1 MLSAAELSQKVV
13 NFSHNY
19 FLIDMRHDRE
29 SFYALTE
36 KDFAENPISVCGV
49 VLNLFMDGEL
59 EQADRVIDSLPK
71 NQYFDFIRLGI
82 VLVHPKITFKEFI
95 GYIEYLK
102 KNNLQMPN
110 VVLTAG
116 RPSVL
121 NGFNDFTRIGPLLQK
136 YRQLFI
142 DDLSCLYE
150 KSTCPAIYNLCLAE
164 YFYQLDKPFDAEVLV
179 SRTIKEFDK
188 DSERRLLFAALYLQ
202 AKILIAYGKTVES
215 ESYIKN
221 IRRYVKKTG
230 EAEFS
235 YNIDSAQVMTSF
247 YEGNYA
253 LMNRWIKKSAPDE
266 YADFNMLD
274 LYRYMVKVRC
284 YIIKKNYSA
293 AVALLEKLRPLLTAG
308 KRHMDL
314 CELDLLLAI
323 TLYRAEKKE
332 LAFDAFER
340 ALKIAKRR
348 KYYRLIGDEGPAVL
362 PLLIE
367 FIKQEG
373 KSGVSTDF
381 LLMLLDIA
389 RSMAANHPL
398 YLMEELKYL
407 TPFSQKEI
415 EILKLIEQG
424 KSRSQIADCFFISEN
439 TVKYHVK
446 NIFSKLGATSVTQA
460 LWLARV
466 QGII

>member
-1 MLSAAELSQKVV
+1 
-13 NFSHNY
+13 
-19 FLIDMRHDRE
+19 MRRDRE

-36 KDFAENPISVCGV
+36 KDIAENPLCICGLT
-49 VLNLFMDGEL
+49 LNLFMDGEL
-59 EQADRVIDSLPK
+59 DQADRLIESLPH
-71 NQYFDFIRLGI
+71 NQLMDFAKLGLLI
-82 VLVHPKITFKEFI
+82 VHPRITFKEFF
-95 GYIEYLK
+95 GYLEYLK

-116 RPSVL
+116 RPMIL

-136 YRQLFI
+136 HRQLFI
-142 DDLSCLYE
+142 DDLACLYE
-150 KSTCPAIYNLCLAE
+150 KSVCPAIYNLCLAE
-164 YFYQLDKPFDAEVLV
+164 YFYQLDKTFDAEVLV

-188 DSERRLLFAALYLQ
+188 DSQRRLLFAALYLQ
-202 AKILIAYGKTVES
+202 AKILISYGKTVES

-253 LMNRWIKKSAPDE
+253 LMNRWIKNSSPDE

-293 AVALLEKLRPLLTAG
+293 AVALLEKLRPLLEAG

-323 TLYRAEKKE
+323 TLYRAEKKD

-367 FIKQEG
+367 LIKQED
-373 KSGVSTDF
+373 KSGFSKDY
-381 LLMLLDIA
+381 LMMLLEIA
-389 RSMAANHPL
+389 RNMAVNHPL
-398 YLMEELKYL
+398 YLAEEHKGNIS
-407 TPFSQKEI
+407 FSQREL
-415 EILKLIEQG
+415 EVLKLLEQG
-424 KSRSQIADCFFISEN
+424 KSRGQIAECFFISEN
-439 TVKYHVK
+439 TVKFHIK
-446 NIFSKLGATSVTQA
+446 NIFTKLEATSVTQA
-460 LWLARV
+460 VWLARV